1 LNNIRNL
8 LAYLEDP
15 MPVIHADQAAVHTMH
30 GTSFTAY
37 ASPQRGSRELCAWH
51 IEIPG
56 RTTGIRHHVSRE
68 EVLYVLSGTIQ
79 ASVDGR
85 AEHAAAGDVILVPAG
100 AQFGVDNLADGPA
113 TAWVTTSVGFRGIL
127 PDGSWIAPPW
137 TQ

>member
-1 LNNIRNL
+1 V
-8 LAYLEDP
+8 
-15 MPVIHADQAAVHTMH
+15 PVIHADQATVHQMH

-37 ASPQRGSRELCAWH
+37 ASPERGSQELCAWH

-56 RTTGIRHHVSRE
+56 HTEGIPHHVSRE

-79 ASVDGR
+79 ASVEGR
-85 AEHAAAGDVILVPAG
+85 AEQAAAGDVILVPAG
-100 AQFGVDNLADGPA
+100 ARFGVNNLADGPA
-113 TAWVTTSVGFRGIL
+113 TAWVTTSVGFRGVL

>member
-1 LNNIRNL
+1 
-8 LAYLEDP
+8 
-15 MPVIHADQAAVHTMH
+15 MPVIRASESAVHQMH
-30 GTSFTAY
+30 GTTFTSY
-37 ASPQRGSRELCAWH
+37 ASPARGSRELCAWH

-100 AQFGVDNLADGPA
+100 TQFGVDNLADGPA

>member
-1 LNNIRNL
+1 
-8 LAYLEDP
+8 
-15 MPVIHADQAAVHTMH
+15 MSVIHAEQAAVHKMH

-37 ASPQRGSRELCAWH
+37 ASPDRGSQELCAWR

-56 RTTGIRHHVSRE
+56 HTTGVPHHVSRE

-85 AEHAAAGDVILVPAG
+85 AELARAGDMILVPAG
-100 AQFGVDNLADGPA
+100 AQFGADNPADGPA
-113 TAWVTTSVGFRGIL
+113 TAWVTTSVGFRGVL

-137 TQ
+137 TH

>member
-1 LNNIRNL
+1 MQATCL
-8 LAYLEDP
+8 YLGDP
-15 MPVIHADQAAVHTMH
+15 VPVIHAGQATVHTMH

-37 ASPQRGSRELCAWH
+37 ASPDRGSRELCAWR

-56 RTTGIRHHVSRE
+56 HTKGVRHHVSRE

-85 AEHAAAGDVILVPAG
+85 AEQAAAGDVILVPAG
-100 AQFGVDNLADGPA
+100 AQFRVDNLADEPA
-113 TAWVTTSVGFRGIL
+113 TAWVTTSVGFRGVL
-127 PDGSWIAPPW
+127 PDGSWIVPPW

>member
-1 LNNIRNL
+1 V
-8 LAYLEDP
+8 
-15 MPVIHADQAAVHTMH
+15 PVIHADQAAVHTMH

-85 AEHAAAGDVILVPAG
+85 PEHAAAGDVILVPAG
-100 AQFGVDNLADGPA
+100 AQFGVDNPADEPA

>member
-1 LNNIRNL
+1 V
-8 LAYLEDP
+8 
-15 MPVIHADQAAVHTMH
+15 PVIHADQAAVHTMH

-56 RTTGIRHHVSRE
+56 RTMGVRHHVSRE

-100 AQFGVDNLADGPA
+100 ARFGVDNLADGPA

>member
-1 LNNIRNL
+1 
-8 LAYLEDP
+8 

-37 ASPQRGSRELCAWH
+37 VSPQRGSRELCAWH

-56 RTTGIRHHVSRE
+56 RTMGVRHHVSRE

-100 AQFGVDNLADGPA
+100 ARFGVDNLADGPA

>member
-1 LNNIRNL
+1 
-8 LAYLEDP
+8 
-15 MPVIHADQAAVHTMH
+15 MPVIHADQAAVHKMH

-56 RTTGIRHHVSRE
+56 RTMGVRHHVSRE

-100 AQFGVDNLADGPA
+100 ARFGVDNLADGPA